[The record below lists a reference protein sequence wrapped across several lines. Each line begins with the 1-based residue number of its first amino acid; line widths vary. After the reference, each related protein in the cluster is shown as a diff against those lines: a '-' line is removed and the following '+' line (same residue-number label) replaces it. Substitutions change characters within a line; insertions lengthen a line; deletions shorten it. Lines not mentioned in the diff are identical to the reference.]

1 MEGFLYL
8 LDVIFVIWLLF
19 MVKRHDRDPE
29 AMNKGLLGIF
39 SMAQAAA
46 KKPAI
51 DKKHGRQ

>member
-39 SMAQAAA
+39 SMAQGVA
-46 KKPAI
+46 KKPAKE
-51 DKKHGRQ
+51 KKHERQ

>member
-39 SMAQAAA
+39 SMAKAAA
-46 KKPAI
+46 KKPAK

>member
-39 SMAQAAA
+39 SMAQTAA
-46 KKPAI
+46 KKPAK

>member
-39 SMAQAAA
+39 SMAQTAV
-46 KKPAI
+46 KKPAK

>member
-1 MEGFLYL
+1 VEGFLYL

-39 SMAQAAA
+39 SMAQTAA
-46 KKPAI
+46 KKPAK
-51 DKKHGRQ
+51 DKKHGNQ

>member
-29 AMNKGLLGIF
+29 AMNKGFLGIF
-39 SMAQAAA
+39 SMAQTAA
-46 KKPAI
+46 KTPAAE
-51 DKKHGRQ
+51 KKHGKK

>member
-8 LDVIFVIWLLF
+8 LDVIFVIWLLY

-39 SMAQAAA
+39 SMAQTAA
-46 KKPAI
+46 KKPAKEKPHG
-51 DKKHGRQ
+51 KK